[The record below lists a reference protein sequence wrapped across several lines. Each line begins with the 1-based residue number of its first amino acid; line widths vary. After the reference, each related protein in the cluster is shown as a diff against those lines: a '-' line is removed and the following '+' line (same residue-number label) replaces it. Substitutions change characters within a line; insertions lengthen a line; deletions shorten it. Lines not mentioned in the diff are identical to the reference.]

1 MSTRSFNRLK
11 NHVAKQYEKK
21 GIPKE
26 KAERWGAG
34 TAEKVKE
41 EKEEKEV

>member
-1 MSTRSFNRLK
+1 MSSKSFDKLK
-11 NHVAKQYEKK
+11 QKVAHEYEKK
-21 GIPKE
+21 GISKD

-41 EKEEKEV
+41 EKGGGE